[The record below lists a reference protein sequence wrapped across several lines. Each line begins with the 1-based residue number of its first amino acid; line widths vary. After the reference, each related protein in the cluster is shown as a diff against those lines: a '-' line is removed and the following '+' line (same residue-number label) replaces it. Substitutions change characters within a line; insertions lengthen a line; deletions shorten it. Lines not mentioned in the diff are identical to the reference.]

1 MAFSHTVL
9 FVALCALIQ
18 TPMTIVVGL
27 QRLRTD
33 IHFLDGGDEAL
44 LRRMRAHGNYTETVP
59 IALLAMAAA
68 EYSGAPSMLLWTGGA
83 LLLTGRLV
91 HYATVM
97 LVGWGN
103 GRAVGMACTF
113 ATLVGFALYSLLAQ
127 SGAL

>member
-9 FVALCALIQ
+9 FIALFALIQ

-27 QRLRTD
+27 RRLKTD
-33 IHFLDGGDEAL
+33 IHFLDGGDETL
-44 LRRMRAHGNYTETVP
+44 LRRMRAHGNFTETVP

-68 EYSGAPSMLLWTGGA
+68 EYSSAPSLLLWAGGG

-91 HYATVM
+91 HYAT
-97 LVGWGN
+97 LIQVGWGN

-113 ATLVGFALYSLLAQ
+113 ATLASFAVYSLLAQ
-127 SGAL
+127 AGVL